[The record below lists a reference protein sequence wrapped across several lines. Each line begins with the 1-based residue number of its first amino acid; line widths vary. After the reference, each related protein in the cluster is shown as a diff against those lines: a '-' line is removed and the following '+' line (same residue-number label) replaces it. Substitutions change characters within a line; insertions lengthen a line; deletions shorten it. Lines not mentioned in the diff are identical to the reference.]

1 MLEIIEEVIDTEKS
15 AEELVAAARE
25 EVQRNQSEFD
35 REERDR
41 LQKAKMAADAL
52 VLDRLADIRNE
63 AENGY
68 HTRIADA
75 RSRVQQYLQDS
86 AKMIADVVGEAE
98 KQVLQT
104 SLR

>member
-15 AEELVAAARE
+15 AEGLVAAARE

-41 LQKAKMAADAL
+41 LQTAKTAADAL
-52 VLDRLADIRNE
+52 VLDRLAEIRNE

-68 HTRIADA
+68 HARITDA
-75 RSRVQQYLQDS
+75 RSRVQQYLHDS
-86 AKMIADVVGEAE
+86 AKMIADAVGEAE
-98 KQVLQT
+98 KQVRQT
-104 SLR
+104 SLP